1 MRKTR
6 LLGQRLLPNQVN
18 VLINRIK
25 TVTNNRRRYLAASL
39 NSFISQ
45 V

>member
-1 MRKTR
+1 MKKTR
-6 LLGQRLLPNQVN
+6 LLGQSFLPNQVN

-25 TVTNNRRRYLAASL
+25 TVTNNPRRYLALSL
-39 NSFISQ
+39 NSFFSQ